1 MEALSSLNETG
12 SQAGCANIH
21 FAGSAVYFYLYRFYI
36 RIPDF
41 VGSSMGMADSITK
54 VSSFL
59 TNRTFSHDSTSLIF
73 IGSDK
78 KIHNI
83 SIIAEVC

>member
-1 MEALSSLNETG
+1 
-12 SQAGCANIH
+12 
-21 FAGSAVYFYLYRFYI
+21 
-36 RIPDF
+36 
-41 VGSSMGMADSITK
+41 MADSITK

-59 TNRTFSHDSTSLIF
+59 TNRTFSDDSTSLIF
-73 IGSDK
+73 IKKKK

>member
-1 MEALSSLNETG
+1 
-12 SQAGCANIH
+12 
-21 FAGSAVYFYLYRFYI
+21 
-36 RIPDF
+36 
-41 VGSSMGMADSITK
+41 MGMADSITK